1 MSDYLTYTPEEFAT
15 DDYFIHWV
23 LSTDLEAETF
33 WQNWLDVYPFK
44 RSDVETA
51 RQLVLTANQLPE
63 PAVSE
68 TEIAALKQSVFDR
81 IDANESPKTVVRT
94 LFSRW
99 YWAAAVLAGLVG
111 LGGWYLV
118 TQQRANK
125 AEYAQLV
132 KQATEKYDLVE
143 VENQTKPTRLIVLP
157 DGSSV
162 LLKKGSKLSYPTYF
176 SRSVREIYLSG
187 EAFFEIA
194 KDPNRPFF
202 VFANEIVTKVL
213 GTSFNV
219 KAFPDDKRIQITV
232 KTGKVSV
239 YETKSP
245 EAAQQAKNRRLEG
258 LVLNP
263 GQEVVFSKEAD
274 QMEAN
279 VVSHTVP
286 MVSPKKSGT
295 IQEMAFEYDET
306 PVSEIFSQLEK
317 TYTIRID
324 YDHALLGNCP
334 VTASLT
340 DEPLYE
346 KLKLT
351 CRAIRAQY
359 EIVNGEVVVTGK
371 GCN

>member
-1 MSDYLTYTPEEFAT
+1 MSNYLPYTPEEFAT

-33 WQNWLDVYPFK
+33 WQNWLETYPFK
-44 RSDVETA
+44 RNEVETA
-51 RQLVLTANQLPE
+51 RQLVLVAHQLPE
-63 PAVSE
+63 PTLPDS
-68 TEIAALKQSVFDR
+68 EIAALKQSVFDR
-81 IDANESPKTVVRT
+81 IDADEPSQTVVRP
-94 LFSRW
+94 LLSRW
-99 YWAAAVLAGLVG
+99 YWAAAVLAGLVSFG
-111 LGGWYLV
+111 SWYFM
-118 TQQRANK
+118 TQERETK

-176 SRSVREIYLSG
+176 NRNVREIYLTG

-194 KDPNRPFF
+194 KDPTRPFY

-219 KAFPDDKRIQITV
+219 RAFPDDKRIQVTV

-239 YETKSP
+239 YEAKSP
-245 EAAQQAKNRRLEG
+245 EAAHQAQTRRLEG
-258 LVLNP
+258 LILNP
-263 GQEVVFSKEAD
+263 GQKVVFSKEAN
-274 QMEAN
+274 QLEAN
-279 VVSHTVP
+279 VVKQTVP
-286 MVSPKKSGT
+286 PVSARQPET

-306 PVSEIFSQLEK
+306 PVSQIFSQLEK
-317 TYTIRID
+317 TYSIRIA
-324 YDHALLGNCP
+324 YDHERLGNCP

-351 CRAIRAQY
+351 CRAIRAHY

>member
-1 MSDYLTYTPEEFAT
+1 MSDYLQYTPEEFAT
-15 DDYFIHWV
+15 DDFFIHWV

-33 WQNWLDVYPFK
+33 WQNWLEVYPFK
-44 RSDVETA
+44 RNDVEIA
-51 RQLVLTANQLPE
+51 RQLVLVANHLPVPVVPE
-63 PAVSE
+63 S
-68 TEIAALKQSVFDR
+68 EIAALKQSVFDR
-81 IDANESPKTVVRT
+81 IEADEPTQTVSRP
-94 LFSRW
+94 LFARW
-99 YWAAAVLAGLVG
+99 YWAAAVIAGLVS
-111 LGGWYLV
+111 LGGWYFV
-118 TQQRANK
+118 MHERENK
-125 AEYAQLV
+125 AGYAQLV

-162 LLKKGSKLSYPTYF
+162 LLKKGSKLSYPAYF
-176 SRSVREIYLSG
+176 SRNLREIYLSG

-194 KDPNRPFF
+194 KDPNRPFY

-219 KAFPDDKRIQITV
+219 MAFPNDKRIQVTV

-239 YETKSP
+239 YEAKSP
-245 EAAQQAKNRRLEG
+245 EAAHQAQTRQLEG
-258 LVLNP
+258 LILNP
-263 GQEVVFSKEAD
+263 GQEVVFSKEAN
-274 QMEAN
+274 QMETRL
-279 VVSHTVP
+279 VKHTVTP
-286 MVSPKKSGT
+286 IASPQSGT

-306 PVSEIFSQLEK
+306 PVSQIFSQLEK
-317 TYTIRID
+317 TYNIRIA
-324 YDHALLGNCP
+324 YDQALLGNCP